1 MTNLEPVEMS
11 RRVSPGRLGRLRGEV
26 EEELPGILESIPAA
40 EAVLDEMTYVLWPPV
55 HEGRVATYG
64 AIVDPRSEPESWN
77 RQTGLSVH
85 HRLGRG
91 LSNDATR
98 RFADGMAS
106 WALRR
111 PDDTTELVVFD
122 RLASS
127 ERDLVVLSEVSG
139 GILVQRHPTGR
150 VRVVGPFGVARL
162 TPNGWHH
169 QPPVEGWLD
178 AVSACHSP
186 GQRLV
191 LKRLLRFAV
200 HDLGSR
206 RIGAL
211 LVYRMGEHSGSMET
225 PWPTPPPI
233 GIAAPVDLA
242 PMQHVLSQM
251 DGAAVFDN
259 DGTLVGLGVRLVPSR
274 AAEETVAPFGGTRH
288 TNGRRFSF
296 DEPATIVIA
305 VSEDGPVTVFR
316 GGEILGHSGEG
327 EHVDPSRPGDRSDQS
342 TAINAD

>member
-1 MTNLEPVEMS
+1 M
-11 RRVSPGRLGRLRGEV
+11 
-26 EEELPGILESIPAA
+26 EEELPGVLGSIPAA
-40 EAVLDEMTYVLWPPV
+40 DSVLDEMTYVVWPPV

-64 AIVDPRSEPESWN
+64 AIVDPRSEPETWE
-77 RQTGLSVH
+77 RLTGLSVH
-85 HRLGRG
+85 HRLARG
-91 LSNDATR
+91 MSNDATR
-98 RFADGMAS
+98 RFADGMTS
-106 WALRR
+106 WVLRR

-127 ERDLVVLSEVSG
+127 ERDLVVLAEASG
-139 GILVQRHPTGR
+139 AILVQRHPGGQ
-150 VRVVGPFGVARL
+150 VRVVGPFGVARR

-186 GQRLV
+186 EQRRI

-211 LVYRMGEHSGSMET
+211 LIYRMGDHSGRMET

-233 GIAAPVDLA
+233 GIDAPVDLA
-242 PMQHVLSQM
+242 PMQHVLSQT

-259 DGTLVGLGVRLVPSR
+259 GGTLVALGGRLVPSR

-288 TNGRRFSF
+288 TNAKRFSF
-296 DEPATIVIA
+296 DEPETIVIA

-316 GGEILGHSGEG
+316 GGEIIGRSGN
-327 EHVDPSRPGDRSDQS
+327 GDHHDSPANVGRRDGMP
-342 TAINAD
+342 AV